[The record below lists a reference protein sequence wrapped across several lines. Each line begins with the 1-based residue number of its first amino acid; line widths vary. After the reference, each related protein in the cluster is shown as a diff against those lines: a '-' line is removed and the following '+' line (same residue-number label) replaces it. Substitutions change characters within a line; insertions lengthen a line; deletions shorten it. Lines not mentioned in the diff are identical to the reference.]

1 MNTNFI
7 NGSLINAGNN
17 NFNMNNNFNN
27 NIRDS
32 WDINDLSNKFSNL
45 NLNNNGNIPLNR
57 NNTNN
62 NFPPINNCLM
72 NNMVNMGNMNGFNMC
87 PADKNPEITMKFCF
101 MAAQMFRVKGKLDQK
116 LSTIIERFKN
126 GECPGQLKEHM
137 KIPIHAGLKI
147 NPEKTLSDI
156 GIKDGEIILFVM
168 DTKNKEV
175 KKIVKKKKKEE
186 DKLTEDEVKQIKKWL
201 AEYEAMKYMRHLIKD
216 IFKVTN
222 DNNDDNNLI
231 PLDSRESM
239 KFIDFVREKEKCGFI
254 NVKEHNH
261 KLVYCL
267 TNFKWKCDL
276 CKKANDKNNARYYC
290 SICNFNMCDKCHLKG
305 NYTKKKVFPDGVK
318 PSNECVKEKFINTA
332 YHEHRLVYCRS
343 SRSVIGYN
351 GWICDNC
358 RDNFDNE
365 VWSFFCTSC
374 DFDLCC
380 SCVGYH

>member
-1 MNTNFI
+1 VKKIVKRKKKEEDKLTEDELKQI
-7 NGSLINAGNN
+7 NKWLAEYEAMKYRRHLIKDDFKATKDNN
-17 NFNMNNNFNN
+17 DDNN
-27 NIRDS
+27 
-32 WDINDLSNKFSNL
+32 L
-45 NLNNNGNIPLNR
+45 IPLDSR
-57 NNTNN
+57 
-62 NFPPINNCLM
+62 
-72 NNMVNMGNMNGFNMC
+72 
-87 PADKNPEITMKFCF
+87 ESMKFCF

-126 GECPGQLKEHM
+126 GECPGPLKEHM

-318 PSNECVKEKFINTA
+318 PSNESVKEKFINTA